1 MKKKIYLKLY
11 KLIFKVSVIC
21 LVLIIAGYFIYAITS
36 VRNKY
41 LSKVSEPLENCTL
54 YNNEIICGKENE

>member
-1 MKKKIYLKLY
+1 MKKKIYSKLY
-11 KLIFKVSVIC
+11 KLIFKISVIC
-21 LVLIIAGYFIYAITS
+21 LILIVVGYFIYAITS

-41 LSKVSEPLENCTL
+41 LSKVSKSLESCTL